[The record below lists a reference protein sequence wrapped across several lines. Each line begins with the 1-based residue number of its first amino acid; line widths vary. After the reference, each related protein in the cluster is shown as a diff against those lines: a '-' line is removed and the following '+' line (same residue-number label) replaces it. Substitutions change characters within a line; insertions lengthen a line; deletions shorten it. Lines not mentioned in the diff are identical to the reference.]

1 MPAITTSHPRS
12 TPALE
17 LQLTDPPADCSQNVC
32 VCGKAFWHTVNCDTE
47 NKQKRRQNH
56 RANSDRNN
64 AKRTHLTCF
73 YCLFC
78 SFTGDKGS
86 VGNAMLSGSAAFVCS
101 DSRFPQCGWETTR
114 KHSYFWEYAVSGN
127 TESHSNTNQRT
138 APVCDLSKRDF
149 FFTNPKNFPHL
160 YVGSM
165 PGWFLP
171 HSADK

>member
-86 VGNAMLSGSAAFVCS
+86 VGNAMLSGSPAFVCS
-101 DSRFPQCGWETTR
+101 DSRFSQCGWETIR
-114 KHSYFWEYAVSGN
+114 KHSYFREYAVSGTPN
-127 TESHSNTNQRT
+127 HT
-138 APVCDLSKRDF
+138 AIQIKGLLRFVISVNVTF
-149 FFTNPKNFPHL
+149 FF
-160 YVGSM
+160 
-165 PGWFLP
+165 LP
-171 HSADK
+171 TQKTSRIFM